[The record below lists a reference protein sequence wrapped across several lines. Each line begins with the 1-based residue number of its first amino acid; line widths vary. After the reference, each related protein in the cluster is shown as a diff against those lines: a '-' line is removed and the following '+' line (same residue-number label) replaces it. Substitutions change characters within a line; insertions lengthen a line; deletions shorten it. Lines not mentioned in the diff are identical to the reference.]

1 MFRSEGIEAMEAIA
15 AVLGGSIGE
24 QHNQQLGRLQVS
36 EVVSLVEQAKAGDR
50 EAFEGLMR
58 AYSGFV
64 YSLALRMLGRQ
75 ADAEDVYQETFMRA
89 WNHLPSFRT
98 GGNFTYWVKRI
109 AINLCLDRLKRSE
122 RRYAQVDS
130 RRVEEIES
138 AETGDQGAQQR
149 EHRELVNRLLG
160 QLPSRQRAAVVLFY
174 LEEKSVEEEA
184 RLLKRRPAT
193 VRVWLFRAREKMKA
207 ALEATG
213 YEL

>member
-1 MFRSEGIEAMEAIA
+1 MLRSEGIEAMEAIA

-89 WNHLPSFRT
+89 RNNHTLT
-98 GGNFTYWVKRI
+98 VAG
-109 AINLCLDRLKRSE
+109 
-122 RRYAQVDS
+122 RRFS
-130 RRVEEIES
+130 RRATS
-138 AETGDQGAQQR
+138 STDFS
-149 EHRELVNRLLG
+149 
-160 QLPSRQRAAVVLFY
+160 SR
-174 LEEKSVEEEA
+174 
-184 RLLKRRPAT
+184 
-193 VRVWLFRAREKMKA
+193 
-207 ALEATG
+207 
-213 YEL
+213 

>member
-1 MFRSEGIEAMEAIA
+1 MEAIA

-122 RRYAQVDS
+122 RRYAQV
-130 RRVEEIES
+130 EEIES

-174 LEEKSVEEEA
+174 LEEKSVEEVA